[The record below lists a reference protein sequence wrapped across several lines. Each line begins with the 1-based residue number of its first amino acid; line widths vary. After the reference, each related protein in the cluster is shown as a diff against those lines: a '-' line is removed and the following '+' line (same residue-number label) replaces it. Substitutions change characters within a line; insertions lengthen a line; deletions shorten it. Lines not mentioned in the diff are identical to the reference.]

1 MTDATTLAP
10 KYDTGAAEEEPA
22 ERLLWIYRIMA
33 QWSTE
38 PRETCEGCK
47 GTGIRP
53 LDAKYPGRCFCTTD
67 SSAGYRSF
75 QEPKDFDEM
84 LADWTPEKILG
95 GLKNPVDPVDVY
107 GFAAEVEFTHRETW
121 LMNWFQHQQPDWGET
136 DAEVLD
142 SFQRYV
148 WRIERFNK
156 RWMRETGDRI
166 DGKPAQSIVQTN
178 IDGDPWDEKTDD
190 ELDALIAADV
200 VDDPEPEDAVAAA
213 PHRQVQSAV

>member
-156 RWMRETGDRI
+156 RYRWNGGEHDAICLMGAEDRWRWRNGDGNEVPLPCRCDGCKKFGLVRI
-166 DGKPAQSIVQTN
+166 A
-178 IDGDPWDEKTDD
+178 
-190 ELDALIAADV
+190 
-200 VDDPEPEDAVAAA
+200 
-213 PHRQVQSAV
+213 H